1 MADLAAPAR
10 ATEPVRVA
18 LMNDYEVV
26 VAGLHR
32 MLLPYAD
39 RVHVVELDSATPVVS
54 DVDVLLYDTFSR
66 ERVTGPVEEVLASTD
81 AAVVLYTWNLTPDL
95 VRESLE
101 KGVVGCLSKTLDAEE
116 IVDALE
122 KTRAGSVVVSP
133 DPGTEPVVIGG
144 DWPGR
149 EAGLSVRESEVLAL
163 IAQGLT
169 NQEVAERAFLSI
181 NSVKTYIRSAYR
193 KIGVQRRTQA
203 VLWATSH
210 GFHQEPTRTL
220 LEA

>member
-1 MADLAAPAR
+1 MADLVASAR
-10 ATEPVRVA
+10 ATGPVRVA

-39 RVHVVELDSATPVVS
+39 RVHVVELDSAMPVVS

-66 ERVTGPVEEVLASTD
+66 ERVTGPVEEVLATTD
-81 AAVVLYTWNLTPDL
+81 AAVVLYTWLLTPDL
-95 VRESLE
+95 VRESLD
-101 KGVVGCLSKTLDAEE
+101 KGVAGCLSKTLDAAEL
-116 IVDALE
+116 VDALE
-122 KTRAGSVVVSP
+122 KARAGSVVVSP

-210 GFHQEPTRTL
+210 GFRQEPTRTL